1 VKAHLVRRDGA
12 RAEQLVG
19 TVLTRDVRGAN
30 GQRAFAKGHVLLD
43 GDVHTLLALD
53 WDELHV
59 IETEPGEIHEGEA
72 GQRIAIAAAG
82 DGTIVGAMGGGHWPI
97 ATTHRGVLRVDVERL
112 ARVNAIDGACV
123 YTLYDGQIV
132 DAGETVAHA
141 KITPFV
147 IDETRIEMVE
157 RITRDSERLVR
168 VLPFRAMIVAA
179 VVQETLG
186 ERAMTRF
193 RDALAEKITWFGSRL
208 LEPSFV
214 PPAGDAV
221 AAALEDAVRSGAQVI
236 VMAGTKAMDPLDPAF
251 VALDRLGVHLDRFG
265 APAHPG
271 SLFWIARL
279 EGIPVLGMPS
289 CGLFSQAT
297 VFDLVLPRVLAG
309 ERVGREELGAL
320 GHGGLITRDVTFR
333 FPRYREARG
342 RGEVE

>member
-1 VKAHLVRRDGA
+1 
-12 RAEQLVG
+12 
-19 TVLTRDVRGAN
+19 
-30 GQRAFAKGHVLLD
+30 
-43 GDVHTLLALD
+43 
-53 WDELHV
+53 
-59 IETEPGEIHEGEA
+59 
-72 GQRIAIAAAG
+72 
-82 DGTIVGAMGGGHWPI
+82 MGGGHRPI
-97 ATTHRGVLRVDVERL
+97 TATQRGILRVDVERL
-112 ARVNAIDGACV
+112 ARVNAIEGACV
-123 YTLYDGQIV
+123 YTLFDGQIV
-132 DAGETVAHA
+132 ESGETVAHA

-168 VLPFRAMIVAA
+168 VLPFRPTTVAA

-193 RDALAEKITWFGSRL
+193 RDALAEKLAWFGSRL

-214 PPAGDAV
+214 PPSGDAV
-221 AAALEDAVRSGAQVI
+221 AAAIDDAVRNGAQVI

-251 VALDRLGVHLDRFG
+251 VALNKLGVKLERFG
-265 APAHPG
+265 AAAHPG

-289 CGLFSQAT
+289 CGLFSPAT

-309 ERVGREELGAL
+309 EHVGREELGAL
-320 GHGGLITRDVTFR
+320 GHGGLITRDVAFR